1 MTVQGRIAVFS
12 LDAKL
17 APEVKGATRYTFLAN
32 MLVQHGYSVD
42 FVTSTFQH
50 WDKEQRDTVS
60 FDDSDRAF
68 DVKFIAEPGYP
79 KNMCPQRIWSHHV
92 AARNAAAYFEAH
104 HDYALIYCQIPPNDI
119 TRAIGEVAKRYGVP
133 FVIDVNDLW
142 PEAFRV
148 ALDVPVVSDLLFAPF
163 EKQARDA
170 YNLASAIVGTSDE
183 YSGRG
188 FKNRLHDIPQLT
200 VYVGNDLNEFDSGVA
215 KHADK
220 IEKPSDEIWLI
231 YAGTMSANYDLDTLI
246 CAIARVQGADS
257 RIKLKL
263 LGDGPARNEL
273 QHLAQ
278 ECSAD
283 VDFLGYQPYDVM
295 AAWLAVSDIS
305 VNSLVSKA
313 AQSIVTKIG
322 DYLAA
327 GIPMIN
333 TSQSPEFKAKVAS
346 DGFGINVEAENV
358 EALAV
363 AVERLAHDCESRC
376 RMGAVARR
384 IAEEEFD
391 RKHSYQKI
399 VKLID
404 SLVGEHLS

>member
-119 TRAIGEVAKRYGVP
+119 THAIGEVAKRYGVP

-163 EKQARDA
+163 EKQRAMLTTWLVLSWALLMSTPGEALKTVFTIFLSLRFMLA
-170 YNLASAIVGTSDE
+170 MTLMNL
-183 YSGRG
+183 
-188 FKNRLHDIPQLT
+188 IPALP
-200 VYVGNDLNEFDSGVA
+200 N
-215 KHADK
+215 
-220 IEKPSDEIWLI
+220 
-231 YAGTMSANYDLDTLI
+231 M
-246 CAIARVQGADS
+246 
-257 RIKLKL
+257 RIKSKN
-263 LGDGPARNEL
+263 P
-273 QHLAQ
+273 
-278 ECSAD
+278 
-283 VDFLGYQPYDVM
+283 VM
-295 AAWLAVSDIS
+295 R
-305 VNSLVSKA
+305 
-313 AQSIVTKIG
+313 
-322 DYLAA
+322 
-327 GIPMIN
+327 
-333 TSQSPEFKAKVAS
+333 
-346 DGFGINVEAENV
+346 FGLFTQV
-358 EALAV
+358 
-363 AVERLAHDCESRC
+363 R
-376 RMGAVARR
+376 
-384 IAEEEFD
+384 
-391 RKHSYQKI
+391 
-399 VKLID
+399 
-404 SLVGEHLS
+404 